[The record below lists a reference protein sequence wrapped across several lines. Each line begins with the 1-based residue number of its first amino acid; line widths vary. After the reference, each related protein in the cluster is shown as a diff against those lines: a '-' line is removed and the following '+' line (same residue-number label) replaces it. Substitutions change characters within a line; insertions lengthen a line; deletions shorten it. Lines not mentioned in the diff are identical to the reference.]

1 MVRLF
6 FVLFSGALV
15 FAANA
20 DTRLYLQEKS
30 RSTSE
35 AVISSVSS
43 SQKLR
48 DKKLRLQL
56 QIDELRVKI
65 GGTMDPQKKV
75 ELQQKMD
82 SLVKQMQSIR

>member
-30 RSTSE
+30 TSTSE

-48 DKKLRLQL
+48 NKKLRLQL

-65 GGTMDPQKKV
+65 GGTMDPQKKM